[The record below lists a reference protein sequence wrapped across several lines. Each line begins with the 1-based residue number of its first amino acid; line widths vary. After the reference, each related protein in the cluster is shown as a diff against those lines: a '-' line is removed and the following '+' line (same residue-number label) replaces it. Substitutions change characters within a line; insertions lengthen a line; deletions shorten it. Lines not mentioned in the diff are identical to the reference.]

1 MSGLNKVGAFNCEC
15 YEPEMGSM
23 GIIKLGSIELQLS
36 RAQIGK
42 APCLLVGVYI
52 IYHNILTS
60 NIDKLG
66 SRNLYMYR

>member
-1 MSGLNKVGAFNCEC
+1 
-15 YEPEMGSM
+15 MGSM

-42 APCLLVGVYI
+42 APRLLAGVYI

-60 NIDKLG
+60 NIDKLQK
-66 SRNLYMYR
+66 SIVNVSLKIDENMKHAR